1 MGMGTFGSEL
11 FIGGLWFRT
20 GFCQQRKTWEKR
32 VFLGSE
38 IKSIGKAKIFLAKAL
53 YWLRAPLLIFLFIRT
68 VFKLIRSRYYSVHS
82 ARARTQAH
90 THVRAHTRTASLLD
104 THRPQRLCPNAR
116 GARLRKPTTTDATR
130 AAAYTSQPQGYATLP
145 AHKHRPQHH
154 APTHPPPQLTH

>member
-1 MGMGTFGSEL
+1 MGTFGSEL

-20 GFCQQRKTWEKR
+20 GFCQLRKTWEER
-32 VFLGSE
+32 VFLVSE
-38 IKSIGKAKIFLAKAL
+38 IKSIGKANIFLAKAL

-68 VFKLIRSRYYSVHS
+68 VFKLYRYYPVHS

-90 THVRAHTRTASLLD
+90 THVRAHT
-104 THRPQRLCPNAR
+104 HRPQCLCPNAR

-145 AHKHRPQHH
+145 SHKLRPQHH